1 MSKTSDKKNLT
12 PLYIFFVL
20 LFSVGITFLV
30 LSLIMP
36 PKKNDNND
44 NTLTTTVNSTEL
56 EAKVE
61 QGGSSQT
68 PKQNEDEHVSDSEK
82 LDISLSKNEIK
93 DGKYQIRVT
102 IFEILTETG
111 TCELEMKSSN
121 GDYVKRSAKTI
132 NAGPDSTSCDGF
144 DIKTE
149 GIASGLYD
157 FTLTVTVG
165 SRTGVVTGNIKV

>member
-1 MSKTSDKKNLT
+1 MSKSSSKKSLT
-12 PLYIFFVL
+12 PFYIFFVL
-20 LFSVGITFLV
+20 LFSIGITFLV

-36 PKKNDNND
+36 PKKNKDD
-44 NTLTTTVNSTEL
+44 TLTTTVNSTEL
-56 EAKVE
+56 ETKVE
-61 QGGSSQT
+61 QGGASQT
-68 PKQNEDEHVSDSEK
+68 PKQNEDEHVSDSEQ
-82 LDISLSKNEIK
+82 LDISLSKNEVK
-93 DGKYQIRVT
+93 DGKYQVRVT

-121 GDYVKRSAKTI
+121 GDYVKRSTKTI

-165 SRTGVVTGNIKV
+165 GRSGIVTGNVKI